1 MKAIAVAAHDVAPSH
16 RESDENYHG
25 IVTHLN
31 DRWRA
36 IVCQAGIQ
44 WILQYRSSAKS
55 ARRIEWRGRSYCHTR
70 QALIRDARY
79 HAGEISPYAMAVI
92 RQLPERIVA

>member
-31 DRWRA
+31 DRWRV

-44 WILQYRSSAKS
+44 WILQFSKKNEDGVR
-55 ARRIEWRGRSYCHTR
+55 WQGRSYRHTR
-70 QALIRDARY
+70 QALIRDASR
-79 HAGEISPYAMAVI
+79 HSGEISPYAMAVM
-92 RQLPERIVA
+92 RQLPERIAA